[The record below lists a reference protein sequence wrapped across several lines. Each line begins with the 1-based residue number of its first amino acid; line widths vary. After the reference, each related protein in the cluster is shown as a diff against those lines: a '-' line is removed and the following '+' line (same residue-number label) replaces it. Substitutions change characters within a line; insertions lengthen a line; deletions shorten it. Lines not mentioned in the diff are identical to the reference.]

1 MKKHTITL
9 NEEQFNMLLKG
20 HTDLNV
26 AFNSLR
32 NDKEAMYYGTL
43 GKKTP
48 NELADLSDSILKVL
62 RES

>member
-1 MKKHTITL
+1 MKKHVITL
-9 NEEQFNMLLKG
+9 NEEQFDMLLRG

-32 NDKEAMYYGTL
+32 KNKETMYYGTL
-43 GKKTP
+43 GKRTP
-48 NELADLSDSILKVL
+48 TELADLSDSILKVL